1 MQFGVYDHMD
11 KSDQPLGTFFEDRLR
26 LAETYDRL
34 GYFALQ
40 TAEHHSTPLGI
51 ASSPSVFHSAVAQRT
66 RQLRFGP
73 LVYTLNLYHPLRL
86 ADEISMLDHMS
97 GGRFL
102 LGVGRGISPFEV
114 RYFGGNPEEGQAM
127 YVEALDVLKRAF
139 SSDVLTYEGKFY
151 RYKDVPVILHPLQK
165 PYPPLWYGIGTAESV
180 PWCVANAVN
189 TVANGPATMIRDIA
203 SAYRAEWQR
212 AGHGIEHM
220 PFLGTTR
227 HIVVADTDAEALSIA
242 RPAYERWAANFF
254 HLFKKHNAKP
264 RIAIYTEDFAEMH
277 AGGLILAGSPETVL
291 DAVRRLKSETGI
303 TYLACRFAFGNLPY
317 AASLRSAELF
327 AKRVIPAMCDTA

>member
-11 KSDQPLGTFFEDRLR
+11 KSDQPLGAFFEDRLR
-26 LAETYDRL
+26 LAEAYDRL

-66 RQLRFGP
+66 RKLRFGP

-127 YVEALDVLKRAF
+127 YVEALDVLRRAF
-139 SSDVLTYEGKFY
+139 SSDVLNYEGKFY

-165 PYPPLWYGIGTAESV
+165 PHPPLWYGIGTVESV

-189 TVANGPATMIRDIA
+189 TVANGAAAMIRDIA
-203 SAYRAEWQR
+203 LAYRAEWQR
-212 AGHGIEHM
+212 GHGIEHM
-220 PFLGTTR
+220 PFIGTTR
-227 HIVVADTDAEALSIA
+227 HMVIADTNAEALSIA

-277 AGGLILAGSPETVL
+277 AAELILAGSPETVL
-291 DAVRRLKSETGI
+291 DAVTRLESETGI
-303 TYLACRFAFGNLPY
+303 NYLACRFAFGNLPY

-327 AKRVIPAMCDTA
+327 AKRVIPGVRDTT